1 MLKNRQTN
9 SWETTKAT
17 TEAVYALMNFGKSW
31 ENAEQGITATVG
43 NQTVYPTEKPTTQ
56 QASGYIKQVWKNT
69 EIRPEMGK
77 VKITKTSP
85 GVAWG
90 GLYWQYFEDLDKIT
104 VANTD
109 VKMEKQLFIK
119 TNTEKGP
126 ILHPI
131 TDSKK
136 IKIGDL
142 ITVKLIIKI
151 DRDMEYIHLKDMRAS
166 GFEPVN
172 VLSSYKWQNGVGY
185 YESTRDAATNF
196 FIDRLPKGVYVF
208 EYDVRAN
215 NVGDFSNGITTFQN
229 MYAPE
234 MSAHSEGIRVRIE
247 K

>member
-1 MLKNRQTN
+1 MDNRN
-9 SWETTKAT
+9 
-17 TEAVYALMNFGKSW
+17 
-31 ENAEQGITATVG
+31 
-43 NQTVYPTEKPTTQ
+43 
-56 QASGYIKQVWKNT
+56 
-69 EIRPEMGK
+69 
-77 VKITKTSP
+77 
-85 GVAWG
+85 
-90 GLYWQYFEDLDKIT
+90 KIT

-126 ILHPI
+126 VLQPI

-142 ITVKLIIKI
+142 ITVKLIIKT

-215 NVGDFSNGITTFQN
+215 NAGDFSNGITTFQN

-234 MSAHSEGIRVRIE
+234 MSAHSEGIRVKIE